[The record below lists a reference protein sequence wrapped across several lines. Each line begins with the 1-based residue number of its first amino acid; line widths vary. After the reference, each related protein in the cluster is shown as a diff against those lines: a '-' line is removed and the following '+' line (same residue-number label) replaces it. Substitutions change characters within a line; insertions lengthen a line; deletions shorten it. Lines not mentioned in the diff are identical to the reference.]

1 MWGNGPKFL
10 DFLRHTLRCSSRGE
24 AAVALTGDLSETPF
38 TDLVQ
43 FYCQRRE
50 TVALVVRTSR
60 GEGTFFI
67 QNGDVIDAHL
77 GNHRGLDAIRT
88 AMKLRDGTFR
98 VDKNAVSP
106 ARAIHEPWTKV
117 LLEEAW
123 REDEANRDVEDAL
136 AGLDKEEV
144 VTSDRKPTPPR
155 PTPGS
160 IRPPTGRVHLPP
172 APPVVAPAKNHRGAL
187 LLGVVAALAL
197 GGPGVLL
204 LRSHWSGDVP
214 SALGGSKDGV
224 KVASVVQSS
233 GQPGPV
239 VQGDLLFG
247 MASPLTGPA
256 KELGRGMKTGVEVAF
271 AAANEAGGVHGRR
284 LQLIALDDG
293 YEPTRTVVVM
303 KELAEQRHVFGFIGN
318 VGTPPAAVAVPYAV
332 EHKMLFF
339 GPFTGA
345 PLLRKDPPDRYVF
358 NYRASYAEET
368 AAIVKHLVDVKRIKP
383 TDIAVFAQQDSYGD
397 AGFEGVARAMRRYG
411 RDPSKILRVGYQRNT
426 SDVNDAVGELSKH
439 SNLRAVVCVG
449 TYKAAAK
456 LIEKMRDKGSDI
468 IFTNVSFVGA
478 TALAEELAA
487 LGAKYSQGAVVTQV
501 VPLPQS
507 NATAVLRYQ
516 ELLRKYAPGEKPD
529 FVSLEGYLAGTLL
542 VEGLKRASALETE
555 KVIDALENIRGL
567 DLGTG
572 ASLSFGM
579 SEHQASHKVWGT
591 MLDEK
596 GVFQTFQLD

>member
-1 MWGNGPKFL
+1 M
-10 DFLRHTLRCSSRGE
+10 
-24 AAVALTGDLSETPF
+24 ALTGDLSETPF

-67 QNGDVIDAHL
+67 QNGDVVDARL
-77 GNHRGLDAIRT
+77 GSQRGLDAIRT

-98 VDKNAVSP
+98 VDKNAVCP
-106 ARAIHEPWTKV
+106 TRAIHEPWTKV

-144 VTSDRKPTPPR
+144 VTSERKPTPPR
-155 PTPGS
+155 PTPGAN
-160 IRPPTGRVHLPP
+160 RPPTGRVPMPP
-172 APPVVAPAKNHRGAL
+172 QSPPMVAPAKNHRGAL

-197 GGPGVLL
+197 GGPGVIL
-204 LRSHWSGDVP
+204 LRSHWSGEGT
-214 SALGGSKDGV
+214 SGIGGV
-224 KVASVVQSS
+224 KVASVVQPS
-233 GQPGPV
+233 GQPAPV

-247 MASPLTGPA
+247 MASPLTGPS
-256 KELGRGMKTGVEVAF
+256 KELGRAMKTGVEVAF
-271 AAANEAGGVHGRR
+271 AAANEAGGVHGRK
-284 LQLIALDDG
+284 LQLVALDDG
-293 YEPTRTVVVM
+293 YEPTRTVGVM
-303 KELAEQRHVFGFIGN
+303 KELAEQRKVFGFIGN
-318 VGTPPAAVAVPYAV
+318 VGTPTAAVAVPYAV

-383 TDIAVFAQQDSYGD
+383 ADIAVFAQQDSFGD
-397 AGFEGVARAMRRYG
+397 AGFEGVGRAMRRYG
-411 RDPSKILRVGYQRNT
+411 RDSSKILRLGYQRN
-426 SDVNDAVGELSKH
+426 SADVSDAVSELLKH
-439 SNLRAVVCVG
+439 SNVRAVVCVA

-456 LIEKMRDKGSDI
+456 LIEKMRDKASDI
-468 IFTNVSFVGA
+468 VFTNVSFVGS

-487 LGAKYSQGAVVTQV
+487 LGPKFAQGAVVTQV

-507 NATAVLRYQ
+507 SASAVLKYQ
-516 ELLRKYAPGEKPD
+516 DLLKKYAPGEKPD

-542 VEGLKRASALETE
+542 VEGLKKATALETE